1 MPKVASQPPSTPRR
15 PKANSK
21 ATPPTTGG
29 RTIGSTVTA
38 RNTARPGKLRRANV
52 QASGTPKTRAM
63 AVAEN
68 EASRERRSAVKTS
81 GERSWSQV
89 AAQGVRRTM
98 PISGMT
104 KNAAP
109 TAANTR
115 SATGAAG
122 RALVALRTGKAIAGQ
137 SRLAG
142 AKEIRDERLSQWRVL
157 RILKDRDRIVGHD
170 VLSRRNFHTLHSGA
184 GRLHIGDVDDAGIS
198 LAQRHLADDRLDI
211 GLQAGRLHNGACFLQ
226 RLRGVTPA
234 RNSRGA
240 QHHDESGMGE
250 VREPRDVFRVTGP
263 DCDLE
268 TIVGEDRR
276 RAGDE
281 TGINEFLHGG
291 LIGGREHI
299 ADRALLDLCDE
310 GRRSTRD
317 HLDYGPGV
325 APLEA
330 IADRGVGRGQRGGLK
345 DRDRAA
351 HRGGT
356 RGRRRAVAT

>member
-98 PISGMT
+98 PISGTT

-122 RALVALRTGKAIAGQ
+122 RALVALRTCKAIAGQ

-142 AKEIRDERLSQWRVL
+142 AKEIRDERLGQFRVL
-157 RILKDRDRIVGHD
+157 AILEDRDRIVSHD
-170 VLSRRNFHTLHSGA
+170 VLSQRNVHPLDRGSG
-184 GRLHIGDVDDAGIS
+184 RFDIGDIDDAGVR
-198 LAQRHLADDRLDI
+198 LAQRHPSNDRLDI
-211 GLQAGRLHNGACFLQ
+211 GLQAGRLHDDACFLQ
-226 RLRGVTPA
+226 GLRGVTPA
-234 RNSRGA
+234 RNGGGA
-240 QHHDESGMGE
+240 EDNQ
-250 VREPRDVFRVTGP
+250 EPRTDKVRDASALLRVSGAAQ
-263 DCDLE
+263 DFE

-276 RAGDE
+276 RAADE
-281 TGINEFLHGG
+281 PGVNRLLHVG
-291 LIGGREHI
+291 LIRGREGI
-299 ADRALLDLCDE
+299 ADRALLNL
-310 GRRSTRD
+310 RN
-317 HLDYGPGV
+317 
-325 APLEA
+325 
-330 IADRGVGRGQRGGLK
+330 QR
-345 DRDRAA
+345 
-351 HRGGT
+351 
-356 RGRRRAVAT
+356 